1 MTAETLLD
9 ELKARG
15 IRIEP
20 GPKGKL
26 HLTPKTRVTPELLVA
41 VREHKP
47 ALLARLQVVR
57 NVTPDSRNP
66 LLRPDVRAKIEA
78 VEAEARVKGWPA
90 ELLWNVGFWDC
101 PRGLAAVLDA
111 QDYIGEVT
119 PDYIEILKAR
129 REVLRFRR
137 HIG

>member
-20 GPKGKL
+20 GVKGKL
-26 HLTPKTRVTPELLVA
+26 HLTPKTRVTPELVVA

-66 LLRPDVRAKIEA
+66 LLRPDVRAKIQA
-78 VEAEARVKGWPA
+78 VEAEARAKGWPA
-90 ELLWNVGFWDC
+90 ELLWNAGFWDG
-101 PRGLAAVLDA
+101 PRGLAAVLDSE
-111 QDYIGEVT
+111 DEIGDIT
-119 PDYIEILKAR
+119 SDYIEILKTR
-129 REVLRFRR
+129 RDLLRFRR
-137 HIG
+137 QIG